1 MREPARRAA
10 SAAIVFAVTLA
21 GAGAA
26 AAKTERSATYSFE
39 QAWPTALRH
48 LRVDEG
54 FTIVEKDAEA
64 GYIVFEVKEEGKSF
78 SGTLEVVRQK
88 DRAGRAAVRLVLRI
102 GDRPAY
108 MEAGV
113 LDRMLEKLRQE
124 YGEPPPPPEQAPPP
138 KARPKTPPKQ

>member
-1 MREPARRAA
+1 MTREMARASCVAA
-10 SAAIVFAVTLA
+10 VMFAALVA

-26 AAKTERSATYSFE
+26 AAKSERSASYPFE
-39 QAWPTALRH
+39 QAWPTAVRH

-54 FTIVEKDAEA
+54 FTIVEKDADV
-64 GYIVFEVKEEGKSF
+64 GYVVFEVKEDGKAF

-88 DRAGRAAVRLVLRI
+88 DQAGRPAVRLVLRI

-113 LDRMLEKLRQE
+113 LDRMLDKLRKE
-124 YGEPPPPPEQAPPP
+124 HGHPPAPPEQPRPPRKKP
-138 KARPKTPPKQ
+138 KEPKE

>member
-1 MREPARRAA
+1 MREPVMRVA
-10 SAAIVFAVTLA
+10 SAAIAFAVLAA

-26 AAKTERSATYSFE
+26 AAKTERSVSYSFE
-39 QAWPTALRH
+39 QVWPTAVRH

-54 FTIVEKDAEA
+54 FTIVEKDADV
-64 GYIVFEVKEEGKSF
+64 GYVVFEVKEEGKSF

-88 DRAGRAAVRLVLRI
+88 DQAGRPAVRLVLRI

-113 LDRMLEKLRQE
+113 LDRMLDKLRKE
-124 YGEPPPPPEQAPPP
+124 YGEPPAPPEQAPPP
-138 KARPKTPPKQ
+138 KATPKEPKQ